1 MSARRR
7 QDPDRPARD
16 WAYLQNVHPA
26 ITPVQARIE
35 REAEQDHEPITER
48 ESARLIATLVRA
60 CGAQTAL
67 EIGTNLG
74 YSANWIAG
82 ALPPDGRL
90 ICLDIDAEK
99 LERARDHLYHARL
112 ADRVELRCGPALDL
126 LPDLP
131 GPFDFAYIDAN
142 KDDYP
147 GYLDAVVER
156 LRPGGVVCV
165 DNLLWGGQAAM
176 ETDDPNRPRQW
187 TPIIREFNRA
197 FLDHPQLDST
207 IVQVGDGV
215 GIGVKRG

>member
-7 QDPDRPARD
+7 QDTDRPARD
-16 WAYLQNVHPA
+16 WAYLQDVHPA

-35 REAEQDHEPITER
+35 REAERDHEPITER
-48 ESARLIATLVRA
+48 ESARLLATFVRA
-60 CGAQTAL
+60 CGARTAL

-74 YSANWIAG
+74 YSATWIAG
-82 ALPPDGRL
+82 ALPRDGRL
-90 ICLDIDAEK
+90 ICLDIDAEL
-99 LERARDHLYHARL
+99 LERAREHLEHARL
-112 ADRVELRCGPALDL
+112 ADKVELRCGPALDL

-147 GYLDAVVER
+147 AYLDAVVER

-187 TPIIREFNRA
+187 TPIIRSFNRS
-197 FLDHPQLDST
+197 FLDDPRLDSI

>member
-16 WAYLQNVHPA
+16 LAYLQDVHPA
-26 ITPVQARIE
+26 ISMVQARIE
-35 REAEQDHEPITER
+35 REAEKDREPITER
-48 ESARLIATLVRA
+48 ESARLLATLVRA
-60 CGAQTAL
+60 CGARTAL

-74 YSANWIAG
+74 YSATWIAG
-82 ALPPDGRL
+82 ALPRDGRL
-90 ICLDIDAEK
+90 ICLDIDAEI
-99 LERARDHLYHARL
+99 LERAREHFHHARL
-112 ADRVELRCGPALDL
+112 DDRIELRCGPALDL

-147 GYLDAVVER
+147 AYLEAVIER

-187 TPIIREFNRA
+187 TPIIRAFNRA
-197 FLDHPQLDST
+197 FLDDPRLDST

-215 GIGVKRG
+215 GVGVKRG

>member
-7 QDPDRPARD
+7 QDTDRPARD

-26 ITPVQARIE
+26 ISPVQARIE

-48 ESARLIATLVRA
+48 ESARLLASFVRA
-60 CGAQTAL
+60 CGARTAL
-67 EIGTNLG
+67 EVGTNLG
-74 YSANWIAG
+74 YSATWIAG

-90 ICLDIDAEK
+90 ICLDIDAEL
-99 LERARDHLYHARL
+99 LERAREHLEHARL
-112 ADRVELRCGPALDL
+112 ADKVELRCGRALDL

-147 GYLDAVVER
+147 AYLDAVVER

-187 TPIIREFNRA
+187 TPIIRAFNRS

>member
-16 WAYLQNVHPA
+16 WAYLQDIHPA
-26 ITPVQARIE
+26 ISGAQARIE
-35 REAEQDHEPITER
+35 REAAKDREPITER
-48 ESARLIATLVRA
+48 ESARLLATLVRA
-60 CGAQTAL
+60 CGARTAL

-74 YSANWIAG
+74 YSATWIAG
-82 ALPPDGRL
+82 ALPRDGCL
-90 ICLDIDAEK
+90 VCLDIDAEI
-99 LERARDHLYHARL
+99 LERAREHLTHERV
-112 ADRVELRCGPALDL
+112 ADKVELRCGAALDL
-126 LPDLP
+126 LADLP

-147 GYLDAVVER
+147 AYLEACVER

-187 TPIIREFNRA
+187 TPIIRSFNRS

-207 IVQVGDGV
+207 IVQIGDGV

>member
-26 ITPVQARIE
+26 ISPVQARIE

-48 ESARLIATLVRA
+48 ESARLLASFVRA
-60 CGAQTAL
+60 CGARTAL
-67 EIGTNLG
+67 EVGTNLG
-74 YSANWIAG
+74 YSATWIAG

-90 ICLDIDAEK
+90 ICLDIDAEL
-99 LERARDHLYHARL
+99 LERAREHLEHARL
-112 ADRVELRCGPALDL
+112 ADRVELRCGRALDL

-147 GYLDAVVER
+147 AYLDAVVER

-176 ETDDPNRPRQW
+176 ETDDPNRPRRW
-187 TPIIREFNRA
+187 TPIIRAFNRS
-197 FLDHPQLDST
+197 FLDNPQLDST

>member
-48 ESARLIATLVRA
+48 ESARLLASFVRA
-60 CGAQTAL
+60 CGARTAL
-67 EIGTNLG
+67 EVGTNLG
-74 YSANWIAG
+74 YSATWIAG

-90 ICLDIDAEK
+90 ICLDIDAEL
-99 LERARDHLYHARL
+99 LERAREHLEHARL
-112 ADRVELRCGPALDL
+112 ADRVELRCGRALDL

-147 GYLDAVVER
+147 AYLDAVVER

-187 TPIIREFNRA
+187 TPIIRAFNRS

>member
-1 MSARRR
+1 MSSRRR
-7 QDPDRPARD
+7 QDTDRPARD
-16 WAYLQNVHPA
+16 WTYLRDVHPA

-35 REAEQDHEPITER
+35 REAERDHEPITER

-60 CGAQTAL
+60 CGARTAL
-67 EIGTNLG
+67 EVGTNLG
-74 YSANWIAG
+74 YSASWIAG

-90 ICLDIDAEK
+90 ICLDIDADL
-99 LERARDHLYHARL
+99 LERARQHLEHARL
-112 ADRVELRCGPALDL
+112 VDRVELRCGRALDL

-131 GPFDFAYIDAN
+131 GPFDFGYIDAN

-147 GYLDAVVER
+147 AYLDAVVER

-187 TPIIREFNRA
+187 TPIIRAFNRS
-197 FLDHPQLDST
+197 FLDDPRLDST
-207 IVQVGDGV
+207 IVQIGDGV
-215 GIGVKRG
+215 GIGVKKG

>member
-7 QDPDRPARD
+7 QDTDRPVRD
-16 WAYLQNVHPA
+16 WAYLQNLHPA
-26 ITPVQARIE
+26 ISPVQARIE
-35 REAEQDHEPITER
+35 REAERDREPITER
-48 ESARLIATLVRA
+48 ESARLLATFVRA
-60 CGAQTAL
+60 CGARTAL

-74 YSANWIAG
+74 YSATWIAG

-90 ICLDIDAEK
+90 ICLDIDAEL
-99 LERARDHLYHARL
+99 LERAREHLEHARL
-112 ADRVELRCGPALDL
+112 ADRVELRCGRALDL

-147 GYLDAVVER
+147 AYLDAVVER

-187 TPIIREFNRA
+187 TPIIRAFNRS
-197 FLDHPQLDST
+197 FLDNPRLDST

>member
-7 QDPDRPARD
+7 QDTDRPARD
-16 WAYLQNVHPA
+16 WAYLQDVHPA
-26 ITPVQARIE
+26 ISPVQARIE
-35 REAEQDHEPITER
+35 REAERDREPITER
-48 ESARLIATLVRA
+48 ESARLLASFVRA
-60 CGAQTAL
+60 CGARTAL
-67 EIGTNLG
+67 EVGTNLG
-74 YSANWIAG
+74 YSATWIAG

-90 ICLDIDAEK
+90 ICLDIDAEL
-99 LERARDHLYHARL
+99 LERAREHLEHARL
-112 ADRVELRCGPALDL
+112 ADRVELRCGRALDL

-147 GYLDAVVER
+147 AYLDAVVER

-187 TPIIREFNRA
+187 TPIIRAFNRS
-197 FLDHPQLDST
+197 FLDNPQLDST

-215 GIGVKRG
+215 GVGVKRG

>member
-7 QDPDRPARD
+7 PDPDRPARD
-16 WAYLQNVHPA
+16 WAYLQDIHPA

-35 REAEQDHEPITER
+35 REAEQDREPITER

-60 CGAQTAL
+60 CGARTAL

-74 YSANWIAG
+74 YSATWIAG

-90 ICLDIDAEK
+90 ICLDIDAEI
-99 LERARDHLYHARL
+99 LDRARQHLYHARL
-112 ADRVELRCGPALDL
+112 ADRVELRCGAALDL
-126 LPDLP
+126 LADIP

-147 GYLDAVVER
+147 AYLEAVVER

-187 TPIIREFNRA
+187 TPIIRSFNRS
-197 FLDHPQLDST
+197 FLDDPRLDST

>member
-48 ESARLIATLVRA
+48 ESARLLASFVRA
-60 CGAQTAL
+60 CGARTAL
-67 EIGTNLG
+67 EVGTNLG
-74 YSANWIAG
+74 YSATWIAG

-90 ICLDIDAEK
+90 ICLDIDAEL
-99 LERARDHLYHARL
+99 LERAREHLEHARL
-112 ADRVELRCGPALDL
+112 ADRVELRCGRALDL

-147 GYLDAVVER
+147 AYLDAVVER

-187 TPIIREFNRA
+187 TPIIRAFNRS
-197 FLDHPQLDST
+197 FLDNPQLDST

>member
-1 MSARRR
+1 MSARQRP
-7 QDPDRPARD
+7 DPDRAARD
-16 WAYLQNVHPA
+16 WAYLQAVHPA

-35 REAEQDHEPITER
+35 REAERDREPITER
-48 ESARLIATLVRA
+48 ESARLLATMVRA
-60 CGAQTAL
+60 CGARTAL

-74 YSANWIAG
+74 YSATWIAD

-90 ICLDIDAEK
+90 ICLDIDAEI
-99 LERARDHLYHARL
+99 LEHARQHLEHARL
-112 ADRVELRCGPALDL
+112 ADRVELRCGRALDL

-147 GYLDAVVER
+147 AYLEAVVER

-176 ETDDPNRPRQW
+176 ETGDPNRPRQW
-187 TPIIREFNRA
+187 TPIIRAFNRS
-197 FLDHPQLDST
+197 FLDDPRLDST

>member
-7 QDPDRPARD
+7 QDTDRPARD

-26 ITPVQARIE
+26 ISPVQARIE
-35 REAEQDHEPITER
+35 REAERDREPITER
-48 ESARLIATLVRA
+48 ESARLLATFVRA
-60 CGAQTAL
+60 CGARTAL

-74 YSANWIAG
+74 YSATWIAG

-90 ICLDIDAEK
+90 ICLDIDAEL
-99 LERARDHLYHARL
+99 LERAREHLEHARL
-112 ADRVELRCGPALDL
+112 ADRVELRCGRALDL

-147 GYLDAVVER
+147 AYLDAVVER

-187 TPIIREFNRA
+187 TPIIRAFNRS
-197 FLDHPQLDST
+197 FLDDPRLDST

-215 GIGVKRG
+215 GVGVKRG

>member
-7 QDPDRPARD
+7 QDTDRPARD

-26 ITPVQARIE
+26 ISPVQARIE
-35 REAEQDHEPITER
+35 REAERDREPITER
-48 ESARLIATLVRA
+48 ESARLLASFVRA
-60 CGAQTAL
+60 CGARTAL
-67 EIGTNLG
+67 EVGTNLG
-74 YSANWIAG
+74 YSATWIAG

-90 ICLDIDAEK
+90 ICLDIDAEL
-99 LERARDHLYHARL
+99 LERAREHLEHARL
-112 ADRVELRCGPALDL
+112 ADKVELRCGRALDL

-147 GYLDAVVER
+147 AYLDAVVER

-187 TPIIREFNRA
+187 TPIIRA
-197 FLDHPQLDST
+197 
-207 IVQVGDGV
+207 VQPVV
-215 GIGVKRG
+215 P

>member
-7 QDPDRPARD
+7 QDADRPARD
-16 WAYLQNVHPA
+16 WAYLQDVHPA
-26 ITPVQARIE
+26 ISPVQARIE

-48 ESARLIATLVRA
+48 ESARLLASFVRA
-60 CGAQTAL
+60 CGARTAL
-67 EIGTNLG
+67 EVGTNLG
-74 YSANWIAG
+74 YSATWIAG

-90 ICLDIDAEK
+90 ICLDIDAEL
-99 LERARDHLYHARL
+99 LERAREHLEHARL
-112 ADRVELRCGPALDL
+112 ADRVELRCGRALDL

-147 GYLDAVVER
+147 AYLDAVVER

-187 TPIIREFNRA
+187 TPIIRAFNRS
-197 FLDHPQLDST
+197 FLDNPQLDST

>member
-7 QDPDRPARD
+7 QDTDRPARD

-26 ITPVQARIE
+26 ISPVQARIE
-35 REAEQDHEPITER
+35 REAERDREPITER
-48 ESARLIATLVRA
+48 ESARLLATFVRA
-60 CGAQTAL
+60 CGARTAL

-74 YSANWIAG
+74 YSATWIAG

-90 ICLDIDAEK
+90 ICLDIDAEL
-99 LERARDHLYHARL
+99 LERAREHLEHARL
-112 ADRVELRCGPALDL
+112 ADRVELRCGRALDL

-147 GYLDAVVER
+147 AYLDAVVER

-176 ETDDPNRPRQW
+176 ETEDSDRPRQW
-187 TPIIREFNRA
+187 TPIIRAFNRS
-197 FLDHPQLDST
+197 FLDDPRLDST

-215 GIGVKRG
+215 GVGVKRG

>member
-48 ESARLIATLVRA
+48 ESARLLASFVRA
-60 CGAQTAL
+60 CGARTAL
-67 EIGTNLG
+67 EVGTNLG
-74 YSANWIAG
+74 YSATWIAG

-90 ICLDIDAEK
+90 ICLDIDAEL
-99 LERARDHLYHARL
+99 LERAREHLEHARL
-112 ADRVELRCGPALDL
+112 ADRVELRCGRALDL

-147 GYLDAVVER
+147 AYLDAVVER

>member
-48 ESARLIATLVRA
+48 ESARLLASFVRA
-60 CGAQTAL
+60 CGARTAL
-67 EIGTNLG
+67 EVGTNLG
-74 YSANWIAG
+74 YSATWIAG

-90 ICLDIDAEK
+90 ICVDIDAEL
-99 LERARDHLYHARL
+99 LERAREHLEHARL
-112 ADRVELRCGPALDL
+112 ADRVELRCGRALDL

-147 GYLDAVVER
+147 AYLDAVVER

-187 TPIIREFNRA
+187 TPIIRAFNRS
-197 FLDHPQLDST
+197 FLDNPQLDST

>member
-7 QDPDRPARD
+7 PDPDRPARD
-16 WAYLQNVHPA
+16 WAYLQDVHPA

-35 REAEQDHEPITER
+35 REAEQDREPITER
-48 ESARLIATLVRA
+48 ESARLLATMVRA
-60 CGAQTAL
+60 CGARTAL

-74 YSANWIAG
+74 YSATWIAG

-90 ICLDIDAEK
+90 ICLDIDAEI
-99 LERARDHLYHARL
+99 LDCARQHLYHARL
-112 ADRVELRCGPALDL
+112 ADRVELRCGAALDL
-126 LPDLP
+126 LTDIP

-147 GYLDAVVER
+147 AYLEAVVER

-187 TPIIREFNRA
+187 TPIIRSFNRS
-197 FLDHPQLDST
+197 FLDDPRLDST

-215 GIGVKRG
+215 GVGVKRG

>member
-16 WAYLQNVHPA
+16 WAYLQDVHPA

-48 ESARLIATLVRA
+48 ESARLLASFVRA
-60 CGAQTAL
+60 CGARTAL
-67 EIGTNLG
+67 EVGTNLG
-74 YSANWIAG
+74 YSATWIAG

-90 ICLDIDAEK
+90 ICLDIDAEL
-99 LERARDHLYHARL
+99 LERAREHLEHARL
-112 ADRVELRCGPALDL
+112 ADRVELRCGRALDL

-147 GYLDAVVER
+147 AYLDAVVER

-187 TPIIREFNRA
+187 TPIIRAFNRS
-197 FLDHPQLDST
+197 FLDNPQLDST